1 MLNEWCEMK
10 ILFVHDNVFLTKN
23 DKVYSNTFSYS
34 LLKRYVD
41 IFSNVTVLA
50 RNLEVADT
58 PDMLLA
64 SGEGVS
70 FIFLESISTVNSFFG
85 LRQQHEKRIEKVMK
99 EHDGVIVR
107 LPSEL
112 GLLTAKVAKRMHK
125 KCLTEVVGC
134 AWELMWNYGG
144 FKSKVYAAFLFLK
157 MKNSVRNSHY
167 TSYVTKHF
175 LQERYPS
182 SKKARTVAVSDV
194 QLVESNENILLK
206 RVQKIE
212 EMDEKIIFGTIAS
225 LSVQYKGIDIALNTL
240 SEISKKY
247 SHFEYHILGEGD
259 PEKYKTVADDLGIA
273 DKVFFDGTL
282 PGGEAVLDWL
292 DHIDIYLQSSITE
305 GLSRALIEAM
315 SRACPAVGSSVG
327 GTAEL
332 LDKKMLFSSAHP
344 EELSQKIVT
353 LINDKHLMIEAA
365 RQNFNQAKQYQ
376 KGLLDEKRNKFWV
389 AFREDLIKFNMT

>member
-1 MLNEWCEMK
+1 M
-10 ILFVHDNVFLTKN
+10 
-23 DKVYSNTFSYS
+23 
-34 LLKRYVD
+34 D

-58 PDMLLA
+58 PDMSLA

-70 FIFLESISTVNSFFG
+70 FIFLESISTFNSFFG
-85 LRQQHEKRIEKVMK
+85 LRQQHEKTIEKVMK

-112 GLLTAKVAKRMHK
+112 GLLTVKVAKQMHK

-134 AWELMWNYGG
+134 AWDAMWNYGG
-144 FKSKVYAAFLFLK
+144 FKSKVYAPFLFLK
-157 MKNSVRNSHY
+157 MKNSVRNSH
-167 TSYVTKHF
+167 TTIYVTKHF

-182 SKKARTVAVSDV
+182 SKKARTMGVSDV
-194 QLVESNENILLK
+194 NLENSDENILLK

-212 EMDEKIIFGTIAS
+212 EMDEKIVFGTIAS
-225 LSVQYKGIDIALNTL
+225 LSVEYKGIDIVLHTL

-247 SHFEYHILGEGD
+247 THFEYHILGEGD
-259 PEKYKTVADDLGIA
+259 PEKYKTLADDLGIA

-332 LDKKMLFSSAHP
+332 LGDDMMFHHRDTQRFYGIIEALIQDKKW
-344 EELSQKIVT
+344 
-353 LINDKHLMIEAA
+353 MIKVASDH
-365 RQNFNQAKQYQ
+365 FNRAKKYQ
-376 KGLLDEKRNKFWV
+376 KNRLDKKRNTFLTD
-389 AFREDLIKFNMT
+389 FRNDLLKGVD

>member
-1 MLNEWCEMK
+1 MK
-10 ILFVHDNVFLTKN
+10 ILFVCDHIFLTQN
-23 DKVYSNTFSYS
+23 EKVYSNTFSYNM
-34 LLKRYVD
+34 LKRYVD
-41 IFSNVTVLA
+41 AFSNITVLA

-58 PDMLLA
+58 PDISLA
-64 SGEGVS
+64 SGERVS
-70 FIFLESISTVNSFFG
+70 FIFLESISTFNSFFG
-85 LRQQHEKRIEKVMK
+85 LRQQHEKTIEKIIEK
-99 EHDGVIVR
+99 HDGVIVR

-112 GLLTAKVAKRMHK
+112 GLLTVNVANRMNK

-134 AWELMWNYGG
+134 AWDAMWNYGG
-144 FKSKVYAAFLFLK
+144 FKSKVYAPFLFLK

-167 TSYVTKHF
+167 TIYVTKHF

-182 SKKARTVAVSDV
+182 SKKARTMGVSDV
-194 QLVESNENILLK
+194 NLENSDENILLK

-212 EMDEKIIFGTIAS
+212 EMDEKIVFGTIAS
-225 LSVQYKGIDIALNTL
+225 LSVQYKGIDIALNML

-247 SHFEYHILGEGD
+247 THFEYHILGEGD

-332 LDKKMLFSSAHP
+332 LGDDMMFHHRDTQRFYEITEALMHDKKW
-344 EELSQKIVT
+344 
-353 LINDKHLMIEAA
+353 MIKVASDH
-365 RQNFNQAKQYQ
+365 FNRAKKYQ
-376 KGLLDEKRNKFWV
+376 KNRLDKKRNTFLT
-389 AFREDLIKFNMT
+389 AFRNDLML